1 MSRSAAAPLTP
12 DSFQYLLK
20 RCGAAAG
27 VKAHPHMLRHGC
39 GHHLVNTGVNTRMI
53 QDYLGH
59 VDLRHTERYTEL
71 DGQRFRG
78 LWKRNN

>member
-1 MSRSAAAPLTP
+1 
-12 DSFQYLLK
+12 
-20 RCGAAAG
+20 
-27 VKAHPHMLRHGC
+27 MLRHGC